1 MTRTNIANTIEINSY
16 TAKYDESVKE
26 MLADKQILARIL
38 KYSLE
43 EFANEELSVIIK
55 SMDEPVV
62 SQMRMEPGHANLN
75 KIQKTSEEDQ
85 VIGEGKIYFDI
96 RFSVYLGAELIK
108 ILINIEAQK
117 STNPSKL
124 GYHID
129 NRAIYYLGRMI
140 SSQKEVEFQNSH
152 YDELKAVR
160 SIWICMDSADDEDS
174 INRIR
179 FTQENVF
186 GKKMKL
192 ENLDKVQ
199 GVVVRLRENENAE
212 ISKNVLI
219 AMLEELLKRDSA
231 EAKKKKLK
239 EHYDIIMDVE
249 TERRVNTMCNLSEVV
264 LERGMEQ
271 GMVQVAEKMLKAN
284 KPAEEI
290 KNFTGVSIDKLKEL
304 VDKLGV
310 TLN

>member
-1 MTRTNIANTIEINSY
+1 MSQLSKNYRNK
-16 TAKYDESVKE
+16 KY
-26 MLADKQILARIL
+26 LL
-38 KYSLE
+38 
-43 EFANEELSVIIK
+43 
-55 SMDEPVV
+55 
-62 SQMRMEPGHANLN
+62 
-75 KIQKTSEEDQ
+75 
-85 VIGEGKIYFDI
+85 
-96 RFSVYLGAELIK
+96 
-108 ILINIEAQK
+108 
-117 STNPSKL
+117 
-124 GYHID
+124 
-129 NRAIYYLGRMI
+129 RAT
-140 SSQKEVEFQNSH
+140 QKEVEFQNSH

-304 VDKLGV
+304 ADKLGV

>member
-1 MTRTNIANTIEINSY
+1 MTGTNIAETIEINSY

-43 EFANEELSVIIK
+43 EFANEKLSVIIK

-62 SQMRMEPGHANLN
+62 SQMRMEPGHTNFTR
-75 KIQKTSEEDQ
+75 IQKTSEEDL

-96 RFSVYLGAELIK
+96 RFSVYLGADLIK

-140 SSQKEVEFQNSH
+140 SAQKEVEFQNSH

-160 SIWICMDSADDEDS
+160 SIWICMASADDEDY

-186 GKKMKL
+186 GKKMKF

-199 GVVVRLRENENAE
+199 GVIIRLRENENAE
-212 ISKNVLI
+212 VSKNVLI

-231 EAKKKKLK
+231 ESKKKKLK
-239 EHYDIIMDVE
+239 EQYDIIMDVE

-264 LERGMEQ
+264 LERGVEQ
-271 GMVQVAEKMLKAN
+271 GMEQVAEKMLKAN

-290 KNFTGVSIDKLKEL
+290 RNFTGVSMDKLREL
-304 VDKLGV
+304 ADKLGV

>member
-1 MTRTNIANTIEINSY
+1 M
-16 TAKYDESVKE
+16 
-26 MLADKQILARIL
+26 
-38 KYSLE
+38 
-43 EFANEELSVIIK
+43 
-55 SMDEPVV
+55 
-62 SQMRMEPGHANLN
+62 
-75 KIQKTSEEDQ
+75 
-85 VIGEGKIYFDI
+85 
-96 RFSVYLGAELIK
+96 
-108 ILINIEAQK
+108 
-117 STNPSKL
+117 
-124 GYHID
+124 
-129 NRAIYYLGRMI
+129 
-140 SSQKEVEFQNSH
+140 EFQNSH

-199 GVVVRLRENENAE
+199 GVIIRLRENENAE

-239 EHYDIIMDVE
+239 EQYDIIMDVE

-271 GMVQVAEKMLKAN
+271 GMERGMVQVAEKMLKAN

-304 VDKLGV
+304 ADKLGV
-310 TLN
+310 TLD

>member
-1 MTRTNIANTIEINSY
+1 MTETNIADTIEINSY

-62 SQMRMEPGHANLN
+62 SQMRMEPGHTNFTR
-75 KIQKTSEEDQ
+75 IQKTSEEDL

-96 RFSVYLGAELIK
+96 RFSVYLGADLIK

-140 SSQKEVEFQNSH
+140 SAQKEVEFQNSH

-199 GVVVRLRENENAE
+199 GVIIRLRENENAE
-212 ISKNVLI
+212 VSKNVLI

-231 EAKKKKLK
+231 ESKKKKLK
-239 EHYDIIMDVE
+239 EQYDIIMDVE

-264 LERGMEQ
+264 LERGVEQ
-271 GMVQVAEKMLKAN
+271 GMEQVAEKMLKAN
-284 KPAEEI
+284 KPSEEI
-290 KNFTGVSIDKLKEL
+290 RNFTGVSMDKLKEMA
-304 VDKLGV
+304 DKLGV
-310 TLN
+310 TLY

>member
-1 MTRTNIANTIEINSY
+1 MAAKMKITLVGSDPQVTRTIAIPSGTVAIDVVDIII
-16 TAKYDESVKE
+16 T
-26 MLADKQILARIL
+26 
-38 KYSLE
+38 SLE
-43 EFANEELSVIIK
+43 WEGGCRHLLTMDRNTVNEKELSMLDNYSMTVDDLRGHRLRLIYDDCPGWEMDIIFQK
-55 SMDEPVV
+55 DVESDVPKVLRYKGDSPPCVLAGVRDWNRVNKAAEDPSDPYHDQASAWMSLVEP
-62 SQMRMEPGHANLN
+62 
-75 KIQKTSEEDQ
+75 
-85 VIGEGKIYFDI
+85 Y
-96 RFSVYLGAELIK
+96 
-108 ILINIEAQK
+108 
-117 STNPSKL
+117 
-124 GYHID
+124 
-129 NRAIYYLGRMI
+129 
-140 SSQKEVEFQNSH
+140 
-152 YDELKAVR
+152 
-160 SIWICMDSADDEDS
+160 DEDS

-239 EHYDIIMDVE
+239 EQYDIIMDVE

-304 VDKLGV
+304 ADKLGV

>member
-304 VDKLGV
+304 ADKLGV

>member
-1 MTRTNIANTIEINSY
+1 MARTNIADTIEINSY

-75 KIQKTSEEDQ
+75 KI
-85 VIGEGKIYFDI
+85 
-96 RFSVYLGAELIK
+96 
-108 ILINIEAQK
+108 QK

-239 EHYDIIMDVE
+239 EQYDIIMDVE

-304 VDKLGV
+304 ADKLGV
-310 TLN
+310 TLD

>member
-1 MTRTNIANTIEINSY
+1 
-16 TAKYDESVKE
+16 
-26 MLADKQILARIL
+26 
-38 KYSLE
+38 
-43 EFANEELSVIIK
+43 
-55 SMDEPVV
+55 
-62 SQMRMEPGHANLN
+62 MRA
-75 KIQKTSEEDQ
+75 T
-85 VIGEGKIYFDI
+85 
-96 RFSVYLGAELIK
+96 
-108 ILINIEAQK
+108 
-117 STNPSKL
+117 
-124 GYHID
+124 
-129 NRAIYYLGRMI
+129 
-140 SSQKEVEFQNSH
+140 QKEVEFQNSY

-199 GVVVRLRENENAE
+199 GVIIRLRENENAE

-239 EHYDIIMDVE
+239 EQYDIIMDVE

-264 LERGMEQ
+264 LERGMER

-304 VDKLGV
+304 ADKLGV
-310 TLN
+310 TLD